1 MAWLQVDQT
10 IRDHHKIC
18 DAAERLGIPPAH
30 LTGCLVLFWL
40 WALDNAPDGSLGTI
54 SPGAIARA
62 AQWEGDKLEFIE
74 VLQEQGLLDQTDDGL
89 VIHDWHD
96 YAGNLIER
104 RKADAER
111 KRKARAAMREQEVT
125 AETSARTS
133 DGHPP
138 DIRIQSRVD
147 QTNVHKSTA
156 DQKGLPPLSP
166 SGEAPTAAT
175 GQPDDVHEHQ
185 FGEFWDLYPKKVG
198 KASCL
203 KAWKKLK
210 PSEELYEHIMAALEE
225 QRRSDQWQR
234 EGGRYIPNPL
244 TWLNQG
250 RWDDEPAE
258 AVTIPAPTSGTGGT
272 LAALRRMYEAEG

>member
-18 DAAERLGIPPAH
+18 DAAEDLRVPPAH

-40 WALDNAPDGSLGTI
+40 WALDNAPDGSLAGI

-74 VLQEQGLLDQTDDGL
+74 VLQDHGLLDLMPEGL
-89 VIHDWHD
+89 AIHDWHD

-111 KRKARAAMREQEVT
+111 KRKARAEKREQEAI

-133 DGHPP
+133 GGHPP
-138 DIRIQSRVD
+138 DIPAQSRVD
-147 QTNVHKSTA
+147 QTKAHQSIVPR
-156 DQKGLPPLSP
+156 GLSP
-166 SGEAPTAAT
+166 PISPERERAGETSDGTPAE
-175 GQPDDVHEHQ
+175 DELQ
-185 FGEFWDLYPKKVG
+185 FSEFWSSYPKKVG

-210 PSEELYEHIMAALEE
+210 PTAELHDHIMAALEA
-225 QRRSDQWQR
+225 QKRSEQWQR
-234 EGGRYIPNPL
+234 EGGRFIPNPL

-258 AVTIPAPTSGTGGT
+258 VVAITIPAPGTGGT
-272 LAALRRMYEAEG
+272 LETLRRMYEAEG